1 MNNKYKTETGRSM
14 VEIIGVLAVVGVLSI
29 GGIAAYSYAVDKHNA
44 NETTRAL
51 ISRAID
57 IQTQIEQCKGDVCE
71 VSIDAWQNEPT
82 PFTITLEDD
91 GLLHVEKIPARVC
104 KMIGDLL
111 ENTAAVYVENVQ
123 YDPKKHA
130 DPCQSRKEHSMYFS
144 FDPDVLA
151 DLEDS
156 GEFTIPVTATEAVH
170 TSDMGEETDTTT
182 TAAYETDTPE
192 TEPTTTTTAAQI
204 YETKTLETEPTTT
217 TKEQVYET
225 NTDAPET
232 EPTTT
237 TQVYETDTPATEPTT
252 TTPYETY
259 DWDTATYQT
268 EPTTTR
274 WSYET
279 SSDMYETEPTT
290 TTAMPYTEPETTDG
304 IAYKAQLKMEQLAR
318 NNPGCPAPYYDSATR
333 TIYFYDAYDY
343 WDPCWQ
349 KTCTWE
355 TIVNDWACAL

>member
-123 YDPKKHA
+123 YDPKNMLILVNPERNI
-130 DPCQSRKEHSMYFS
+130 PCIFHLTQMYW
-144 FDPDVLA
+144 L
-151 DLEDS
+151 
-156 GEFTIPVTATEAVH
+156 I
-170 TSDMGEETDTTT
+170 
-182 TAAYETDTPE
+182 
-192 TEPTTTTTAAQI
+192 
-204 YETKTLETEPTTT
+204 
-217 TKEQVYET
+217 
-225 NTDAPET
+225 
-232 EPTTT
+232 
-237 TQVYETDTPATEPTT
+237 
-252 TTPYETY
+252 
-259 DWDTATYQT
+259 
-268 EPTTTR
+268 
-274 WSYET
+274 
-279 SSDMYETEPTT
+279 
-290 TTAMPYTEPETTDG
+290 
-304 IAYKAQLKMEQLAR
+304 
-318 NNPGCPAPYYDSATR
+318 
-333 TIYFYDAYDY
+333 
-343 WDPCWQ
+343 
-349 KTCTWE
+349 
-355 TIVNDWACAL
+355 